1 MKTLTKHRDPIFI
14 LAQLVIVA
22 GFLWHFNIEEAFNL
36 PRIFPVFILIIWL
49 NAVIPLKWRR
59 LFSTLS
65 TAGVLFLILPSL
77 QATLLLVFS
86 VMILALCNLPL
97 DIKSKKVI
105 LISIAVGFA
114 LVVGSFWRVPWL
126 GSSMLVI
133 LSSMFM
139 FRLILFLYEMKY
151 QKTKLLFTDQL
162 GYFLLLPNLVFPLF
176 PVVDYKLY
184 QSNYYQRDELEI
196 YKRGAGLV
204 AKGVFHL
211 FIYRIIYSYLL
222 PELSE
227 LTTPMNMLKYLV
239 FSYLL
244 TIRLSGIFHFSVG
257 VLCLLGYD
265 LQDVFKNHFA
275 ASGFGDLWRRI
286 NIYWKDFIVKV
297 YFNPLYFRLKKYGTK
312 VAIFLATLLSF
323 AITLLLHDYQFFWLT
338 GVFEVDVTDV
348 IFWGFFGFTIA
359 FGTILSSK
367 KALKK
372 GGVSRAFDSALK
384 ILGTF
389 LLMSVLWSIWSSESL
404 ADWWWLIRNS
414 WSNQFSEILKLLL
427 VLIVLLLVLWGW
439 NYLLLRKNKQI
450 VSDVTMPNLFWPI
463 AMLILVLVFNTA
475 TLKGFWNERLEG
487 KTIQAL
493 FHFTLNPDDR
503 EVQLAGYYDNMLEN
517 HGLISPIVNRNN
529 ANIMS
534 ELFRREIY
542 DKNVL
547 LKTGDARYTALASS
561 KTTIV
566 TGIEIDINQW
576 GMRDDE
582 IEKDPVESNYRIALA
597 GGSVEMGWM
606 IPKEQRFDDLIE
618 LELKSKGYN
627 FDILNF
633 SVPGRLFINSAYT
646 VKEEILDFNPDVLL
660 MFYHPHLEWIHI
672 KNRLSGYDF
681 SLDYDGAIYDLYES
695 SNVLRTKGKSL
706 DRLLDSRKERILNQ
720 IFFEV
725 KKACDQSGVELLIVN
740 MPVFSEYQWEEN
752 DLDLMIAEE
761 LGINVLDISQA
772 LHPDE
777 AADYTLDFGGHPNI
791 KGHQLIFDNLYPYL
805 HDLVIKNASK

>member
-1 MKTLTKHRDPIFI
+1 
-14 LAQLVIVA
+14 
-22 GFLWHFNIEEAFNL
+22 
-36 PRIFPVFILIIWL
+36 
-49 NAVIPLKWRR
+49 
-59 LFSTLS
+59 
-65 TAGVLFLILPSL
+65 
-77 QATLLLVFS
+77 
-86 VMILALCNLPL
+86 
-97 DIKSKKVI
+97 
-105 LISIAVGFA
+105 
-114 LVVGSFWRVPWL
+114 
-126 GSSMLVI
+126 
-133 LSSMFM
+133 
-139 FRLILFLYEMKY
+139 MKY
-151 QKTKLLFTDQL
+151 QRTKLSFTDQL
-162 GYFLLLPNLVFPLF
+162 GYFLLLPNLIFPLF

-211 FIYRIIYSYLL
+211 FVYRIIYSYLL
-222 PELSE
+222 PEISE
-227 LTTPMNMLKYLV
+227 LTTQVNLLKYLV

-265 LQDVFKNHFA
+265 LPDIFKNHFA

-312 VAIFLATLLSF
+312 VAIFWVTLLSF

-338 GVFEVDVTDV
+338 GVFDVDVTDV

-367 KALKK
+367 RALEKSVASK
-372 GGVSRAFDSALK
+372 AFDAALK

-389 LLMSVLWSIWSSESL
+389 LIMSVLWSIWSSESL
-404 ADWWWLIRNS
+404 SSWWWLIRNS
-414 WSNQFSEILKLLL
+414 WSSQTSEILELLL
-427 VLIVLLLVLWGW
+427 VLVVPLLALWVS
-439 NYLLLRKNKQI
+439 NYFLLRKNNKVI
-450 VSDVTMPNLFWPI
+450 SDIIMPNLFWPI
-463 AMLILVLVFNTA
+463 AMLTLVLVFNTA

-487 KTIQAL
+487 KNIQAL

-503 EVQLAGYYDNMLEN
+503 EVQLAGYYDNMLDN
-517 HGLISPIVNRNN
+517 HSLMSPIINGNN
-529 ANIMS
+529 DYIMS
-534 ELFRREIY
+534 ELFRQEIY
-542 DKNVL
+542 GKKVL
-547 LKTGDARYTALASS
+547 LKTNDARYTNLAAS
-561 KTTIV
+561 KTTDV

-576 GMRDDE
+576 GMRDDD
-582 IEKDPVESNYRIALA
+582 IEKTPIDNKYRIALA

-646 VKEEILDFNPDVLL
+646 AKEEILDFNPDVLL

-681 SLDYDGAIYDLYES
+681 SLEYDGAIYDLYES
-695 SNVLRTKGKSL
+695 SNLLRTKGKSL
-706 DRLLDSRKERILNQ
+706 DKLLDSRKEGILNK

-772 LHPDE
+772 LHPNE
-777 AADYTLDFGGHPNI
+777 AADYTLDFGGHPNV

-805 HDLVIKNASK
+805 HDLVKKNASK